1 MKDNKLYL
9 VTIKIIIMIFVK
21 TITYDNLINEYQIY
35 YIFSKFR

>member
-9 VTIKIIIMIFVK
+9 VTIKIIIIIFIK
-21 TITYDNLINEYQIY
+21 TITYDNLINEYQMY

>member
-9 VTIKIIIMIFVK
+9 VTIKMIIIIFIK
-21 TITYDNLINEYQIY
+21 TITYDNLINEYQMY